1 MLLSLSDAAAPPTK
15 STSNSNRH
23 PLTLVAL
30 VAFADILIFGKAP
43 GLNLFLFANTITIG
57 LLLSARKRPSS
68 LKIIGLLALSLA
80 LSAPLLETTSWMGIA
95 VSLLGIAC
103 VSLAATGLFPR
114 QLVHLPNVMLGFLL
128 DMPFRPFRR
137 GTYGQLRHSRKPTP
151 ATLWPHL
158 RGWIMPLGF
167 AAGFIALFAMANPL
181 IDKVLRSI
189 DLTIL
194 LQFLDVW
201 RIGFW
206 LIVAVFISLFL
217 RPRLKRLRLRRQKE
231 IAVAAKPENEFFGH
245 TALLRSLIVF
255 NALFAVQTL
264 LDLTYLWGGASLP
277 DGMSHAE
284 YAHRGAYPLMVTA
297 LLAAAFVLAAMRR
310 GGPGDKSALLRGLVH
325 LWIAQNILLCLSSI
339 LRLDLYVEIYSL
351 TELRV
356 AAGIWMGLVAVG
368 LFLILLRILLR
379 RSNEWLVALSLATLI
394 VTLYATALADI
405 PAFIARFNVAHSR
418 EVSGEGIPLDI
429 YYLWTLGPP
438 SIPALDAY
446 MAALPTEATERVA
459 FAGKV
464 RSELALAEWEAP
476 SDWRS
481 WTFRAARLDRY
492 LYDHPTLAR

>member
-1 MLLSLSDAAAPPTK
+1 MLMSVSDMPAAPISPAR
-15 STSNSNRH
+15 NSNRK
-23 PLTLVAL
+23 PFILIAL
-30 VAFADILIFGKAP
+30 VVLADILVFDRDP
-43 GLNLFLFANTITIG
+43 GLNLFLLANTIAIG
-57 LLLSARKRPSS
+57 LLICSRRIRSASNTAA
-68 LKIIGLLALSLA
+68 LLALCLV
-80 LSAPLLETTSWMGIA
+80 LSAPLLETTSWMGISI
-95 VSLLGIAC
+95 SLLGLAG
-103 VSLAATGLFPR
+103 VSLGASGLMPR
-114 QLVHLPNVMLGFLL
+114 QWSRLPFVLLRFLL
-128 DMPFRPFRR
+128 DLPLRPFRKA
-137 GTYGQLRHSRKPTP
+137 TYGRLRRSRQPTLK
-151 ATLWPHL
+151 AIWHHF

-167 AAGFIALFAMANPL
+167 AAGFVALFAMANPL

-189 DLTIL
+189 DLTYL
-194 LQFLDVW
+194 LQFLNVW

-206 LIVAVFISLFL
+206 LVAAAFVSALL
-217 RPRLKRLRLRRQKE
+217 RPRLKHLAWRRQEYPANATKF
-231 IAVAAKPENEFFGH
+231 ENEFFGH
-245 TALLRSLIVF
+245 AALLRSLVVF

-297 LLAAAFVLAAMRR
+297 ILAAAFVLAAMRR
-310 GGPGDKSALLRGLVH
+310 GGPGDKSGLIRCLVH
-325 LWIAQNILLCLSSI
+325 FWIGQNILLCLSSI
-339 LRLDLYVEIYSL
+339 LRLDLYVESYSL

-356 AAGIWMGLVAVG
+356 AAGIWMGLVAMG

-379 RSNEWLVALSLATLI
+379 RSNEWLVALSTATL
-394 VTLYATALADI
+394 VLTLYATALVDI

-418 EVSGEGIPLDI
+418 EVSGEGMPLDI

-438 SIPALDAY
+438 AIPALDAF
-446 MAALPTEATERVA
+446 MIALPAEATERIA

-464 RSELALAEWEAP
+464 RSDLALAEWERP